1 MHLSFSSVHLKLSE
15 KMSLVAGRDGG
26 LQNMEVLG
34 MIMLRVTEP
43 NLAKIRV
50 SMDNREDRPVQFQV
64 RKMYCRQENVGS

>member
-1 MHLSFSSVHLKLSE
+1 
-15 KMSLVAGRDGG
+15 
-26 LQNMEVLG
+26 MEVLG

-64 RKMYCRQENVGS
+64 RKCTVDKKMLAAKLFMDRVVVCMCILIIDDLYPRCVCIVF